1 MEKQRIGI
9 YFHIPFCAS
18 RCSYCDFCSTSGR
31 RDLIPQYE
39 AAVIKHLEEYAP
51 RLENY
56 RVDTVY
62 FGGGTPSWY
71 GADNLIRIF
80 ETLTRRCHVLV
91 DSEVTLEANPDSIRR
106 DELRRLRRAGFN
118 RISIGMQSANNTIL
132 KFINRRHTHEMTLDA
147 VEAARRAGF
156 DNISLDLI
164 YGLPAQ
170 TREDWADTLMRATV
184 LEPAHLS
191 CYGLKIEEGTE
202 LSRYRGSD
210 LLPDEDTQADMYLYT
225 VDFLASAGW
234 QQYEISNF
242 ARRGKQSRHN
252 LKYWQLGD
260 YAGFGASAA
269 SLVSGRRYSF
279 TDDVEEYIRSVNEGL
294 PIVKESEDIGFG
306 ERAAEYVMLGL
317 RTVYGISEH
326 DYEHYFRMGF
336 NALRPLFEKYR
347 KYGYAREKNGRWS
360 FTPKGFLVSNSLIGE
375 LLDAQAEKKYNMAA
389 PWSRDDYYSSLF

>member
-1 MEKQRIGI
+1 
-9 YFHIPFCAS
+9 
-18 RCSYCDFCSTSGR
+18 
-31 RDLIPQYE
+31 
-39 AAVIKHLEEYAP
+39 
-51 RLENY
+51 
-56 RVDTVY
+56 
-62 FGGGTPSWY
+62 
-71 GADNLIRIF
+71 
-80 ETLTRRCHVLV
+80 
-91 DSEVTLEANPDSIRR
+91 
-106 DELRRLRRAGFN
+106 
-118 RISIGMQSANNTIL
+118 
-132 KFINRRHTHEMTLDA
+132 
-147 VEAARRAGF
+147 
-156 DNISLDLI
+156 
-164 YGLPAQ
+164 
-170 TREDWADTLMRATV
+170 MRATV

-317 RTVYGISEH
+317 RTTYGISEH